1 MSYKDFSV
9 KRVQVDFQLE
19 IFEESG
25 FFSKAPASEISEYL
39 SITLHENIPL
49 AVAINTEKARSELI
63 ISEVLLELRKQ
74 FDRKISF
81 FSGIEF
87 NVDKEK
93 DLNGFCDFIVS
104 RSPEQLFI
112 KSPVIAI
119 VEAKNEN
126 IMSGLGQCA
135 AEMVAGKIFNESEKK
150 SIDTIYGAVTS
161 GVAWKFLKLNNDT
174 IFVDLKDYN
183 LEDNPGKVIGI
194 LSAMID
200 QKI

>member
-1 MSYKDFSV
+1 MSDKDFSI

-19 IFEESG
+19 IVEESG
-25 FFSKAPASEISEYL
+25 LFAKTPDSEVSDYFSM
-39 SITLHENIPL
+39 TLQENIPL

-63 ISEVLLELRKQ
+63 VSEVLLEVRKR
-74 FDRKISF
+74 FERKISF

-104 RSPEQLFI
+104 LSPEQLFI

-126 IMSGLGQCA
+126 MMSGLGQCA
-135 AEMVAGKIFNESEKK
+135 AAMVAGEIFNQREGNSM
-150 SIDTIYGAVTS
+150 DAIYGAVTS
-161 GVAWKFLKLNNDT
+161 GVAWKFLKLQNNT

-183 LEDNPGKVIGI
+183 LEDKPGKVVGI
-194 LSAMID
+194 FSAMVGQTI
-200 QKI
+200 